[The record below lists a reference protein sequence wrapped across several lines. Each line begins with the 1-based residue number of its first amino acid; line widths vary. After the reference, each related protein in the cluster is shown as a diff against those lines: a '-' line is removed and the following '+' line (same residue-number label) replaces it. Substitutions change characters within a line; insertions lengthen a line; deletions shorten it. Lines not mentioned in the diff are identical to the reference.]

1 MSKKNVNNI
10 FGWLLIISPIALF
23 FFIDWYWALLIYNL
37 IFAIN
42 SVIWWKQSK
51 TKNISLFSSFLYP
64 LLFNIIG
71 AGYVLIKMSSNQEKN
86 DDNSFDESIPNDEID
101 EYEFEKNLAM
111 NVAKIL
117 EMNPDSECRIN
128 FSFNEEWK
136 SCYYQYKTNSK
147 FNLNDLPTLDEKY
160 LGDTGEPLL
169 NDNNQE
175 VYDPSQKIEYKKYF
189 EVKQKEVYSSKTLI
203 SLLQEKI
210 KEKLESGELSKNAN
224 QEEMLQSLG
233 VYDICPE
240 SCVLL
245 FEAIGC
251 SDYKKLESKNEYD
264 NILWCTS
271 TQLDEE
277 YVIFNIQEI
286 SDNEEK
292 ELLDKDRIVSV
303 KVLGAHIFTQF
314 KNLEDNELDYELLES
329 KNETYI
335 LNSAVDSY
343 LEDAI
348 KLCNE
353 TPYMNVREYSIND
366 ESNNLIGYAL
376 SYIKHKC
383 EIPDSHN
390 SSFYIDNDI
399 ETLLFFNSNGIS
411 KENVLKDCDLRKE
424 LIDNYDEANKYLQ
437 D

>member
-1 MSKKNVNNI
+1 MSNKNVNNI

-101 EYEFEKNLAM
+101 EYEVEKNLAM

-147 FNLNDLPTLDEKY
+147 LNPNDLPTLDEKY
-160 LGDTGEPLL
+160 LADTGEPLL
-169 NDNNQE
+169 NDNKQE

-189 EVKQKEVYSSKTLI
+189 EVKQKEVYSSKTII

-277 YVIFNIQEI
+277 YVIFNIEEI

-292 ELLDKDRIVSV
+292 ELLDKDRIVQ
-303 KVLGAHIFTQF
+303 K
-314 KNLEDNELDYELLES
+314 
-329 KNETYI
+329 
-335 LNSAVDSY
+335 
-343 LEDAI
+343 
-348 KLCNE
+348 
-353 TPYMNVREYSIND
+353 
-366 ESNNLIGYAL
+366 
-376 SYIKHKC
+376 
-383 EIPDSHN
+383 
-390 SSFYIDNDI
+390 
-399 ETLLFFNSNGIS
+399 
-411 KENVLKDCDLRKE
+411 
-424 LIDNYDEANKYLQ
+424 
-437 D
+437 